1 MSNIDLVISSL
12 KFLGIKPDVNS
23 YNSRFLIQKITY
35 LAQALGMPTNYRFT
49 IHVAGPYSKALEC
62 DYYRELNRVN
72 SLETNYVLK
81 SDDFMILE
89 KIKECCTFSENPL
102 LLECISTAVYLKMEN
117 IELQDNDIFLSIK
130 KLKPHL
136 GEYLTLRGITKAKE
150 LLFKPEFLTEEIKK
164 EIQLW
169 DRADD

>member
-12 KFLGIKPDVNS
+12 KFLGIKPDVDS

-35 LAQALGMPTNYRFT
+35 LAQALGMPTNYSFI

-62 DYYRELNRVN
+62 DYYKEFNRVN

-81 SDDFMILE
+81 SDNRMILE
-89 KIKECCTFSENPL
+89 KLKDCCNFSENPL
-102 LLECISTAVYLKMEN
+102 FLECISTVVFLKMEN
-117 IELQDNDIFLSIK
+117 PELQDNDIFLAIR

-136 GEYLTLRGITKAKE
+136 GEYLTLKGITKAKE
-150 LLFKPEFLTEEIKK
+150 LLFKPEFLTEEIEK

-169 DRADD
+169 DQADD